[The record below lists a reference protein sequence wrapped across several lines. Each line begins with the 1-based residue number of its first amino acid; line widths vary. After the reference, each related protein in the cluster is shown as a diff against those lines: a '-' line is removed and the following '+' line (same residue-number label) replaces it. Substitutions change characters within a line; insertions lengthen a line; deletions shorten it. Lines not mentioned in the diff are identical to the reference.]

1 LVRDNI
7 NQKRSKNQALLP
19 KKIMGML
26 QNKKA
31 PLTSITAAIDQTR
44 KRKKTK
50 KTKRKAIEKE
60 LKKDYLE

>member
-1 LVRDNI
+1 
-7 NQKRSKNQALLP
+7 
-19 KKIMGML
+19 ML

-31 PLTSITAAIDQTR
+31 PLTSITAAIDQIR
-44 KRKKTK
+44 KRKKIK